1 MIDQGR
7 FDTTTGSWYNRRV
20 VIRNDI
26 RKDKLIFVRLYNPS
40 KSETSIAINRYRDS
54 EPLSNVAHSM
64 VIIARKSNA
73 T

>member
-20 VIRNDI
+20 VIRKDI
-26 RKDKLIFVRLYNPS
+26 RKDQLIFVRLYNPS
-40 KSETSIAINRYRDS
+40 SNETMVTINRYPDS
-54 EPLSNVAHSM
+54 EPLSNEAHSM
-64 VIIARKSNA
+64 VIIVRKWIP

>member
-1 MIDQGR
+1 MINQGR

-40 KSETSIAINRYRDS
+40 KIETSIAINRYRDS